1 MTTPPPLAVGQR
13 TSTTHVVDDALVRAF
28 ADVSGDHNPVH
39 LDDAYAATT
48 VFGRRIAHGMIVG
61 SFISAVLA
69 NELPGP
75 GTVYLGQTMQFKAP
89 VHIGDEVTVTVE
101 VVENVKRNI
110 WRLSTMASTAAG
122 EVVVGEATVVA
133 P

>member
-69 NELPGP
+69 NELEPKKSYGVP
-75 GTVYLGQTMQFKAP
+75 REEPPREWPDLARDARRPLM
-89 VHIGDEVTVTVE
+89 
-101 VVENVKRNI
+101 R
-110 WRLSTMASTAAG
+110 
-122 EVVVGEATVVA
+122 
-133 P
+133 